1 MKRFCV
7 LVFLLSIGYNVPTRA
22 HESETLLCLEQA
34 LYSYTSTAA
43 TRNTYGRND
52 SIKIEVFK
60 PAAKTKKVSYV
71 KVKGRRVKHT
81 LVFGEKNTYRFT
93 YSNKTFYFTVE

>member
-1 MKRFCV
+1 MKRFYV
-7 LVFLLSIGYNVPTRA
+7 LLFLFSMGYNAPTRA
-22 HESETLLCLEQA
+22 HESETSVCLEQT
-34 LYSYTSTAA
+34 LYSYASTAA

-71 KVKGRRVKHT
+71 KVKGNRVKHT

-93 YSNKTFYFTVE
+93 YSNKTFYFTVD

>member
-1 MKRFCV
+1 MV
-7 LVFLLSIGYNVPTRA
+7 LLFSMGYNSPTRA
-22 HESETLLCLEQA
+22 HLSEASVCFEQA

-60 PAAKTKKVSYV
+60 PAARTKKVSYV